1 MIQALNRVTE
11 HEARTLDKLKRDLGP
26 QILTALKESAV
37 EDIARNCDGW
47 VWIKRKSQPWAKEF
61 EIADTQ
67 AVNILC
73 TVASSIGLAITPQ
86 NPTLSGVLV
95 LDGSRIEGSL
105 PPISRRPT
113 FTIRK
118 KTILVLSL
126 EEYVKQ
132 GALSD
137 DHFKILCTAIQE
149 QQNIFIFGSTGSGKT
164 VLANALIE
172 KIAELTPRHRIV
184 VIEDTG
190 EIISTVPNTVQYFT
204 TPTINLD
211 ELIKKT
217 LRMRPDRIII
227 GEVRGAEA
235 LNLLEI
241 WNSGHRGGIATAHA
255 DTASPRDG
263 LNRLEMLI
271 SRADAKLSN
280 QFISR
285 LIASTVN
292 LIVCICETP
301 EGRKINNIS
310 KIEGFRDGE
319 YLFTSI

>member
-1 MIQALNRVTE
+1 
-11 HEARTLDKLKRDLGP
+11 
-26 QILTALKESAV
+26 
-37 EDIARNCDGW
+37 
-47 VWIKRKSQPWAKEF
+47 
-61 EIADTQ
+61 
-67 AVNILC
+67 
-73 TVASSIGLAITPQ
+73 
-86 NPTLSGVLV
+86 
-95 LDGSRIEGSL
+95 
-105 PPISRRPT
+105 
-113 FTIRK
+113 
-118 KTILVLSL
+118 
-126 EEYVKQ
+126 
-132 GALSD
+132 
-137 DHFKILCTAIQE
+137 
-149 QQNIFIFGSTGSGKT
+149 
-164 VLANALIE
+164 
-172 KIAELTPRHRIV
+172 
-184 VIEDTG
+184 
-190 EIISTVPNTVQYFT
+190 
-204 TPTINLD
+204 
-211 ELIKKT
+211 
-217 LRMRPDRIII
+217 MRPDRIII

-310 KIEGFRDGE
+310 KIEGFIDGE